1 MTEEVTTPID
11 TTPEQLKAAM
21 AKIEELS
28 AQLANTD
35 KDKALDAV
43 SKEAKKWQKEALEN
57 KTKLDNQ
64 AKAIILKSLSE
75 ADHDITAFEHLDLGP
90 LEVTASKLLA
100 KTKKKGSEINIRGS
114 GEDKETYR
122 GPMVHSSK
130 KGGPVKWDDR
140 FNS

>member
-28 AQLANTD
+28 EQLANTD

-43 SKEAKKWQKEALEN
+43 SKEAKKWQKEAIEN

-64 AKAIILKSLSE
+64 AKAILLKSLSE

-90 LEVTASKLLA
+90 LEITASKLLA
-100 KTKKKGSEINIRGS
+100 KSKKKGSVINIGS
-114 GEDKETYR
+114 TDESKEIYT
-122 GPMVHSSK
+122 GAMIHSTK
-130 KGGPVKWDDR
+130 KGKPVKWDDR